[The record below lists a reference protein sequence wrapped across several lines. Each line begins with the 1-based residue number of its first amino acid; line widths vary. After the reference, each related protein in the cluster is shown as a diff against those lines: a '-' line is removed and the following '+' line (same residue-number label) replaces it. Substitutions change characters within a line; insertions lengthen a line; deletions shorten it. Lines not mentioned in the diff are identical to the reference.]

1 MNYFK
6 ENDHVVYVGCS
17 QEQINWGSNDDPRKI
32 LIQGDVYI
40 IERIEVK
47 SQHTKLTLKEI
58 SGRFNSVC
66 FEKL

>member
-6 ENDHVVYVGCS
+6 ENDRVVYVGCS